1 MAGTMTTVDAVAVL
15 RGLIAQAALKMPIER
30 YHGYDWYQLADQE
43 ADVFGIDPDDMPM
56 MVATYEAFETFHG
69 ITSGAHFDMHHQA
82 EIDAAKAARPDLAA
96 MDPYEQLS
104 WRAFATVFSILS
116 NRQAWQWWAKY
127 DAYMVREGIMYFA
140 DERTDEG

>member
-1 MAGTMTTVDAVAVL
+1 MTTVDAVAIL
-15 RGLIAQAALKMPIER
+15 RGLIAQTALKMPVER
-30 YHGYDWYQLADQE
+30 YLGYDWYQLADQE
-43 ADVFGIDPDDMPM
+43 ADVFGIDPADMPM

-69 ITSGAHFDMHHQA
+69 ITSGAHFDMHHQV

-96 MDPYEQLS
+96 MNPYEHLS
-104 WRAFATVFSILS
+104 WRDFAAVFSILS

-127 DAYMVREGIMYFA
+127 DAYMVREGIMRFA